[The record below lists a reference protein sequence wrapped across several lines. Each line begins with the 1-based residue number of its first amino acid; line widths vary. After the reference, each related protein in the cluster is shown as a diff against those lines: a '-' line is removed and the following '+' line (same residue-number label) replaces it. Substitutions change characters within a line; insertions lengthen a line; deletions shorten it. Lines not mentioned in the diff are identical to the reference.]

1 MTSPKTYLPRAA
13 ESLLNAYPGSF
24 QKWLAFH
31 VIEEFFSLKSTA
43 SKCAALPAWHG
54 GTNFPLT
61 ANGGAGLCPSWRHLS
76 GIGEPRVPDLPA
88 GSDQSPQ
95 HYRVRPANPKTF
107 LRSHIIHEDPPQVIS
122 ISTVCPR
129 PGRRAECN
137 ASRFRQRADTWPCSS
152 PAAEEE
158 APLSDRQARR

>member
-43 SKCAALPAWHG
+43 PERAALPAWRG

-61 ANGGAGLCPSWRHLS
+61 PNGELVYAPAEGTCRVSGSLVCLTCLLAVSNLPSIT
-76 GIGEPRVPDLPA
+76 GYI
-88 GSDQSPQ
+88 QQ
-95 HYRVRPANPKTF
+95 TPKHF
-107 LRSHIIHEDPPQVIS
+107 SE
-122 ISTVCPR
+122 
-129 PGRRAECN
+129 
-137 ASRFRQRADTWPCSS
+137 
-152 PAAEEE
+152 AA
-158 APLSDRQARR
+158 